1 MSHSILKMNQLPTT
15 IKPPRPPSR
24 EDYFRHRP
32 AELHGRL
39 GYGGQKPR
47 LIGCEILQLSDAG
60 AFVEP
65 YVRIDDIPE
74 LFTLEIN
81 GQYHRAR
88 LCYAE
93 GSKLRLEFFNEEL
106 DYVIEG

>member
-1 MSHSILKMNQLPTT
+1 MNTLPVTT
-15 IKPPRPPSR
+15 RSGRPPSR

-47 LIGCEILQLSDAG
+47 LVGCEILQLSDTG
-60 AFVEP
+60 AYVEP
-65 YVRIDDIPE
+65 YVQIDDMPE
-74 LFTLEIN
+74 FFTLEIN

-88 LCYAE
+88 LSYAE
-93 GSKLRLEFFNEEL
+93 GTKLRLEFFTENL
-106 DYVIEG
+106 HYIDAV